1 MAYKIK
7 SRNKS
12 QQYDNYILYGDKE
25 SDEEQAR
32 LKLSKI
38 KSRVA
43 KDNFIRKM
51 IKKGIYL

>member
-1 MAYKIK
+1 MINEIIKAKIK
-7 SRNKS
+7 LN
-12 QQYDNYILYGDKE
+12 
-25 SDEEQAR
+25 A
-32 LKLSKI
+32 I

>member
-1 MAYKIK
+1 MA
-7 SRNKS
+7 KS
-12 QQYDNYILYGDKE
+12 QQYEDYDLYGDKE
-25 SDEEQAR
+25 LDIEMAK
-32 LKLSKI
+32 LKLFKI

>member
-1 MAYKIK
+1 MD
-7 SRNKS
+7 
-12 QQYDNYILYGDKE
+12 QKE
-25 SDEEQAR
+25 FEHAE